1 MSSNPRVLEFQ
12 IYETKRQLRRNIKDL
27 KTFTT
32 LKTICMVIISITV
45 IVILFFFNP
54 SKKRDL

>member
-32 LKTICMVIISITV
+32 LKTICMVIIAITV